1 MYQVNDLVLYG
12 VHGVCKILEVQMQ
25 TVNRKKT
32 EYFVLEPISQQGSR
46 FFVPT
51 KSEVALSKL
60 RCLISKEEIMA
71 LLASPESHREI
82 WLDDENQRK
91 QQYKDVLT
99 TGDRAMLLCLLRLL
113 DRHRELQADSGKKF
127 HISDANFMRDAQK
140 IIFSEFS
147 LVLGT
152 SIDVVEQ
159 YIKTL

>member
-12 VHGVCKILEVQMQ
+12 VHGVCKILEIQVQ

-51 KSEVALSKL
+51 QSQVAVSKL
-60 RCLISKEEIMA
+60 RCLISKDEILA
-71 LLASPESHREI
+71 LLSAPESHREI

-91 QQYKDVLT
+91 QQYKDVLA
-99 TGDRAMLLCLLRLL
+99 TGDRATLLCLLRLL
-113 DRHRELQADSGKKF
+113 ERHREMQADSGKKF

-140 IIFSEFS
+140 MIYSEFS
-147 LVLGT
+147 LVLDT
-152 SIDVVEQ
+152 TNDTVEQ
-159 YIKTL
+159 YIRTL